1 METKLEIYKKY
12 QKITLGGGYLVNVL
26 VKFTID
32 IDFVK
37 NYIIES
43 NDIYDISGFVRED
56 IEEQVGEF
64 IDELVE
70 YMQDRLLTADPDYIN
85 TVNIKWICHDIKE
98 SFPMISCEI
107 TKIPD
112 ISYTKV
118 PEEPDISEFEG
129 KISAIREK
137 IELEA

>member
-12 QKITLGGGYLVNVL
+12 QKITLGCGYLVNVL

-37 NYIIES
+37 NYIIKS
-43 NDIYDISGFVRED
+43 NNIYNISGFVRED
-56 IEEQVGEF
+56 IEEQVSEF

-85 TVNIKWICHDIKE
+85 TVNIKWICQDIE
-98 SFPMISCEI
+98 ELFPMISCNI

-112 ISYTKV
+112 ISYTKI
-118 PEEPDISEFEG
+118 PEEPDVSAFEE
-129 KISAIREK
+129 KISAIRDK